1 MSDALALNET
11 EQIEEWLGLIREGTP
26 PELAGYEVG
35 WLPAKTRRYMADPSI
50 AELVESAGD
59 LAVDGIER
67 VLFAKGM
74 AGNMTAI
81 QLILFNRRPE
91 RWRDVKRVEING
103 NLRITADE
111 AASQAAIVLEM
122 LRNGDISAL
131 QPGGALDQLG
141 SPIIDAEVIGDGGE
155 GG

>member
-1 MSDALALNET
+1 MSDALALSET
-11 EQIEEWLGLIREGTP
+11 EQIEEWLTLIREGTP
-26 PELAGYEVG
+26 PVLAGYEVG
-35 WLPAKTRRYMADPSI
+35 WLPAKTNKYLADPSI
-50 AELVESAGD
+50 AELVEAAGD
-59 LAVDGIER
+59 LSVDAIER
-67 VLFAKGM
+67 VLFAKAN

-81 QLILFNRRPE
+81 QLVLFNRRPE

-122 LRNGDISAL
+122 LRNGDVSAL
-131 QPGGALDQLG
+131 QPGGPLDRLG
-141 SPIIDAEVIGDGGE
+141 SPIIDAEVIEDGGE

>member
-1 MSDALALNET
+1 M
-11 EQIEEWLGLIREGTP
+11 
-26 PELAGYEVG
+26 
-35 WLPAKTRRYMADPSI
+35 PAKTKRYLADPSV
-50 AELVESAGD
+50 AELVDAAGD

-67 VLFAKGM
+67 VLFAKAN

-81 QLILFNRRPE
+81 QLVLFNRRPE

-122 LRNGDISAL
+122 LRNGDVSAL
-131 QPGGALDQLG
+131 QPGGPLDRLG
-141 SPIIDAEVIGDGGE
+141 PPIVDAEVIEDGGE